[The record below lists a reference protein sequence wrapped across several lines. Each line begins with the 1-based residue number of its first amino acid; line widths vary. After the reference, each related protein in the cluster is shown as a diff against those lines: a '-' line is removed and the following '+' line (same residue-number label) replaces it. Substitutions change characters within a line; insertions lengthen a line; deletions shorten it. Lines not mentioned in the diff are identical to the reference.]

1 MAEAGRS
8 LKPFYYLLGLIA
20 VVGAVLIV
28 RSRGGNPA
36 SGLVASSDCQSP
48 PLGAPAPK
56 GVVLGPDS
64 AKVEITEFSDFE
76 CPFCARFAIL
86 TMPDIRQRLI
96 PTGKVKWRY
105 MNFPLEGH
113 ANSPAAHL
121 AASCALEQ
129 GKFWEMHDAL
139 YMNQEHWVYERN
151 PQARFLEY
159 ARTIGVNTDSFR
171 VCMQRQRPWPQIQA
185 DKCEGIRLGVEG
197 TPTFFINGRPL
208 PGSGVAYDDFK
219 RIVDSL
225 SSPSASAAVPAP
237 AKRGR

>member
-8 LKPFYYLLGLIA
+8 LKPFYFLLGLIA
-20 VVGAVLIV
+20 VVGVVLIV
-28 RSRGGNPA
+28 RARGGNPA
-36 SGLVASSDCQSP
+36 AGLAASSDCQSP

-76 CPFCARFAIL
+76 CPYCARFAIL

-113 ANSPAAHL
+113 PNSPAAHL
-121 AASCALEQ
+121 AAACALEQ

-139 YMNQEHWVYERN
+139 YMNQERWVSERN
-151 PQARFLEY
+151 PEGRFLDY
-159 ARTIGVNTDSFR
+159 ARTVGLNTDSFR
-171 VCMQRQRPWPQIQA
+171 VCMQQQRPWPQIQA
-185 DKCEGIRLGVEG
+185 DKCEGIRLGVNE
-197 TPTFFINGRPL
+197 TPTFLVNRRQL
-208 PGSGVAYDDFK
+208 RRSGLAYDDFK
-219 RIVDSL
+219 HIVDSL
-225 SSPSASAAVPAP
+225 SALPATAAPAGSAA
-237 AKRGR
+237 RR